1 MVGWFSARFVPA
13 AAAPVPDSAAVSG
26 LPGALDATDSVPLA
40 APAEVGP
47 NDTLTVHDPPAAI
60 ELPQVLA
67 WLNGPVTLTE
77 ETEAATVPGF
87 DTVTVEAG
95 LVDPTA
101 TLPNDSADGDAVSGE
116 PVPPP
121 LPANDR

>member
-1 MVGWFSARFVPA
+1 M
-13 AAAPVPDSAAVSG
+13 
-26 LPGALDATDSVPLA
+26 
-40 APAEVGP
+40 
-47 NDTLTVHDPPAAI
+47 HDPPAAI
-60 ELPQVLA
+60 EPPQVLV
-67 WLNGPVTLTE
+67 WLKAPLTPTE

-95 LVDPTA
+95 LVDPTV

-116 PVPPP
+116 LVPP